1 MARRGPLIPGLR
13 EYDAPRRRRAPAIW
27 VWTLVVAISMGVL
40 VVVGGIA
47 AGIGPLRAFGVVET
61 PLTPVGWR
69 MGETPTQLQ
78 VAVGLPDAGL
88 CTGDDVLVRVLER
101 PNVVEVSAIRAAPRS
116 SADCAGIGIAG
127 DRTWVDVGLSE
138 ALGSRTVIR
147 MPDRI
152 PLPLEEDD
160 PAAAQ

>member
-27 VWTLVVAISMGVL
+27 VWTLAAALALGAL

-61 PLTPVGWR
+61 ALTPLAWR
-69 MGETPTQLQ
+69 MGPAPDQLQ
-78 VAVGLPDAGL
+78 VAVGLPDSGL
-88 CTGDDVLVRVLER
+88 CTGDDVLVRVVER
-101 PNVVEVSAIRAAPRS
+101 PAVVEVSAIRAAPRS

-127 DRTWVDVGLSE
+127 DRTWVDVGLSDD
-138 ALGSRTVIR
+138 LGSRTVIR

-152 PLPLEEDD
+152 PLPMEEDD